1 MTACNSWN
9 AHDDSISLQ
18 WNNAFFTGVA
28 TCFRQKHEV
37 SRQAQGIDDISRHFN
52 TIRRFVRVSC
62 DFYRIYRSDQ
72 GSRCG
77 TNFTHLHDLR
87 QKLMVMNG
95 DGM

>member
-18 WNNAFFTGVA
+18 WNNALFTGVA

-37 SRQAQGIDDISRHFN
+37 SRQAQGIDDIS
-52 TIRRFVRVSC
+52 IRFVVSSVLISC
-62 DFYRIYRSDQ
+62 DFYRSDQ

-77 TNFTHLHDLR
+77 TNFTSVGLPLGIDSGTCR
-87 QKLMVMNG
+87 ISGRN
-95 DGM
+95 